1 MSITKIVNSTTK
13 SIRPPL
19 GGWLERQL
27 SREEMIYLWDMVG
40 EAEKDEQDMKEFL
53 AGNITKSITLED
65 RDDWFWNN
73 VLHEMTGIYAKEFYN
88 IGFNFPISKNVPYY
102 LADFWV
108 NHQYQTEFN
117 PVHNHFGIYSF
128 VVWMKI
134 PTDYGEQKELPIA
147 RANSQEISNFQFRYV
162 NMLGEPS
169 MHNYEMAPSREGTML
184 FFPSKLLHAVYP
196 FYNCDKERVSISGNI
211 GLMLP
216 EGDNQR
222 KNAQG
227 GLDS

>member
-1 MSITKIVNSTTK
+1 MSITRIVNSTTK

-27 SREEMIYLWDMVG
+27 SREEMFYLWDIVG

-65 RDDWFWNN
+65 RDNWFWNN

-134 PTDYGEQKELPIA
+134 PTDYREQKELPIA

-216 EGDNQR
+216 EGDSQR

-227 GLDS
+227 GIDS

>member
-1 MSITKIVNSTTK
+1 MSITRIVNSTTK

-65 RDDWFWNN
+65 RDNWFWNN

-128 VVWMKI
+128 VIWMKI
-134 PTDYGEQKELPIA
+134 PTDYREQKELPIA